1 MKYSNNNAEEGE
13 KREKNTKE
21 SAAILLLS
29 VKSQRELKEIELLRA
44 HILSYRTSTSST
56 FAPTSSSSR
65 AVKCTIAA
73 LDMERD
79 QIMRN
84 EKLKRKPSRV
94 MKPIKRKPSRVMK
107 PILKIGMKPSK
118 LKDDYKVKEK
128 EESEEPPKWFQAYAA
143 AVGRLEKQLNV
154 TMEKV
159 EELKDTKIEKEQ
171 PKEEDQTNEK
181 DDIDE

>member
-1 MKYSNNNAEEGE
+1 MKMMKYSNNNAEEGE

-21 SAAILLLS
+21 SAAVLLLS
-29 VKSQRELKEIELLRA
+29 VESQRELKEIELLRA

-128 EESEEPPKWFQAYAA
+128 EESEEPPKWFQAYAEA
-143 AVGRLEKQLNV
+143 AVGRLEKLLNV

-159 EELKDTKIEKEQ
+159 EELKNTKIEKEQ
-171 PKEEDQTNEK
+171 PKE
-181 DDIDE
+181 

>member
-1 MKYSNNNAEEGE
+1 MKYSNNNAEEGK

-21 SAAILLLS
+21 SAAVLLLS
-29 VKSQRELKEIELLRA
+29 VESQRELKEIELLRA

-79 QIMRN
+79 QIMRD

-94 MKPIKRKPSRVMK
+94 MKPKI
-107 PILKIGMKPSK
+107 KIGMKPSK

-181 DDIDE
+181 DEIDE

>member
-1 MKYSNNNAEEGE
+1 MKYSNNNAEEGK

-21 SAAILLLS
+21 SAAVLLLS
-29 VKSQRELKEIELLRA
+29 VESQRELKEIELLRA

-94 MKPIKRKPSRVMK
+94 MKPIKRKRSRVMK

-118 LKDDYKVKEK
+118 LKDDFKIGIGNDYYLEQFSKPQKHRIL
-128 EESEEPPKWFQAYAA
+128 AA
-143 AVGRLEKQLNV
+143 FANAIRSNRFNPGKKRAKQ
-154 TMEKV
+154 
-159 EELKDTKIEKEQ
+159 I
-171 PKEEDQTNEK
+171 
-181 DDIDE
+181 